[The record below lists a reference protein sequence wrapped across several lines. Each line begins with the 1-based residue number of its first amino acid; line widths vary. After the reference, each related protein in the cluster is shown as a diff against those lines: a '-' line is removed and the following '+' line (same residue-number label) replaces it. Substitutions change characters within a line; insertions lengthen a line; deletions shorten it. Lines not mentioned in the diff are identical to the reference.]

1 MTTEAMEGSDGRSAA
16 PDGLRI
22 GPYRLIQQLGEG
34 GMGVVHLALDPHGR
48 AVALKLLR
56 PHVAHDPAA
65 RTRLAREVT
74 VLSRIRDPRVA
85 TVIDADLE
93 GERPYLV
100 TRYVPGPSLDDVV
113 SDTGP

>member
-1 MTTEAMEGSDGRSAA
+1 MTTEAIEDSGGPVPVSGR
-16 PDGLRI
+16 PMV
-22 GPYRLIQQLGEG
+22 GPYRLVETLGEG

-65 RTRLAREVT
+65 RSRLAREVS
-74 VLSRIRDPRVA
+74 LLGRIRDPRVA
-85 TVIDADLE
+85 TVIDADLD

-100 TRYVPGPSLDDVV
+100 TRYVP
-113 SDTGP
+113 